1 MNCEWREKTGLY
13 IDGELEPSAEQAF
26 AGHLENCAGCSAA
39 VLEQQELKKAVRLA
53 GKRFSAPPE
62 LHASIYRQVHPAPKS
77 SMWRKWLL
85 PVAGLALFVALA
97 LLLTLRQS
105 AHDDSSSMMASLV
118 DQHITALASPNPVD
132 VQSPDTH
139 KIRPWFQGRVP
150 FTFFLPNVEGSSFA
164 LVGAKQVFVQQRSA
178 AQLFYTV
185 GGHKIS
191 VFILQ
196 ATESGSHQPTWKR
209 DRSFNS
215 CTWREAG
222 LEFHMITDASQN
234 EAYRL
239 AEMFEQANRS

>member
-13 IDGELEPSAEQAF
+13 IDGELEASAEQAF

-53 GKRFSAPPE
+53 GKRFSAPAE
-62 LHASIYRQVHPAPKS
+62 LHAAIYRQIRPARS
-77 SMWRKWLL
+77 LSVWWKWL
-85 PVAGLALFVALA
+85 PAAAGLALVVALA
-97 LLLTLRQS
+97 LLVTLRQS
-105 AHDDSSSMMASLV
+105 TNDNSRLMASSLV
-118 DQHITALASPNPVD
+118 DQHINALASPNPVD

-164 LVGAKQVFVQQRSA
+164 LVGAKQVFVQQRPA
-178 AQLFYTV
+178 AQIFYTV
-185 GGHKIS
+185 GGHKVS

-196 ATESGSHQPTWKR
+196 ANENGNSRPSWKR

-215 CTWREAG
+215 CTWREG
-222 LEFHMITDASQN
+222 GMEFHMITDASQN